1 MGIAGN
7 TANMYGADRGTG
19 SRQAVVDYIINAMI
33 RSTER
38 IGKKR
43 VNWK

>member
-7 TANMYGADRGTG
+7 TANVYCAYHGAG
-19 SRQAVVDYIINAMI
+19 SWQAVVDYIINAMI